1 MGKDLQGKNLGVGYS
16 QRKDKRYEAR
26 ATINGVKICLYDM
39 HLPTLRKRFEEEKAR
54 VLRDEKN
61 LRPNVTLN
69 EWASEWFEKHK
80 RKMLK
85 TETSAR
91 IYWRRIN
98 NTYLSIL
105 GTKKVELI
113 SQMNIQDATNQLID
127 AGYKKRTIREALSM
141 LRDCLEVGMVNGI
154 IKTNPC
160 VSINIAL
167 DNEAVPER
175 RVLDRWEQELLL
187 LEVENDYYEELYKF
201 LLLTGVRVG
210 EMSGLQWQDIDFN
223 RKVIKIQRSMS
234 ASYYDGIKVLELTPP
249 KTAKGYR
256 EIPFIG
262 DMESILKSW
271 REKQSMHRKK
281 MGDRWR
287 ADPNHGDLVWTNR
300 YGSVVSRYVLVHS
313 IERVEKNM
321 QIRENINAA
330 REGREPR
337 IIEHIHPHCFRHTF
351 ITRLFESNVDAV
363 VISRIAGHVDY
374 STTLQYTHV
383 LKDKMSDEIAK
394 VENLL
399 G

>member
-1 MGKDLQGKNLGVGYS
+1 
-16 QRKDKRYEAR
+16 
-26 ATINGVKICLYDM
+26 
-39 HLPTLRKRFEEEKAR
+39 
-54 VLRDEKN
+54 
-61 LRPNVTLN
+61 
-69 EWASEWFEKHK
+69 
-80 RKMLK
+80 
-85 TETSAR
+85 
-91 IYWRRIN
+91 
-98 NTYLSIL
+98 
-105 GTKKVELI
+105 
-113 SQMNIQDATNQLID
+113 MNIQDATNQLID
-127 AGYKKRTIREALSM
+127 AGYKKRTIREALTM

-154 IKTNPC
+154 IKVNPC

-175 RVLDRWEQELLL
+175 RVLDRWEQDLLL
-187 LEVENDYYEELYKF
+187 SEVENDYYEELYKF
-201 LLLTGVRVG
+201 MLLTGVRVG

-223 RKVIKIQRSMS
+223 KKVIKIQRSMS

-262 DMESILKSW
+262 DMEGILKSW
-271 REKQSMHRKK
+271 KEKQSMYRKK

-313 IERVEKNM
+313 IERVHKNM

-330 REGREPR
+330 KDGREPR

-351 ITRLFESNVDAV
+351 ITRLFEANVDAV

-374 STTLQYTHV
+374 STTLQYTHI

-394 VENLL
+394 ADNLL
-399 G
+399 GLI